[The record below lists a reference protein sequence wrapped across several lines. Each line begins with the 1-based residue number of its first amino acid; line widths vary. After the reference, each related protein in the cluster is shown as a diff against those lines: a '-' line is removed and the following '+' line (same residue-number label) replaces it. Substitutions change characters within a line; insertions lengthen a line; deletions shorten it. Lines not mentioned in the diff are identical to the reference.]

1 MSAGETVFARNLMS
15 DVEWAF
21 FEPFIVA
28 VRRPNGCKPENHRLV
43 LDGIFWVARTG
54 APWRDLPEEFGKWS
68 SVDRQYRRWKLA
80 GLWELILEALNDSRA
95 APDSVQIVASAIVR
109 AHQHVAGAKT
119 GLRKRGLVARRV
131 ASRPNPTSAST
142 PEACRWGPRLR
153 RAKPWTMRA
162 PTWSWPITFLPPAC

>member
-1 MSAGETVFARNLMS
+1 MS

-68 SVDRQYRRWKLA
+68 SVYRQIRRWTLV
-80 GLWELILEALNDSRA
+80 GLWELIPEALNDSRA
-95 APDSVQIVASAIVR
+95 VPDSVQMVESTIVR
-109 AHQHVAGAKT
+109 AHQHAAGAKR
-119 GLRKRGLVARRV
+119 GLRKRVLVARRV
-131 ASRPNPTSAST
+131 ASWPRSTSAST
-142 PEACRWGPRLR
+142 PAACR
-153 RAKPWTMRA
+153 
-162 PTWSWPITFLPPAC
+162 